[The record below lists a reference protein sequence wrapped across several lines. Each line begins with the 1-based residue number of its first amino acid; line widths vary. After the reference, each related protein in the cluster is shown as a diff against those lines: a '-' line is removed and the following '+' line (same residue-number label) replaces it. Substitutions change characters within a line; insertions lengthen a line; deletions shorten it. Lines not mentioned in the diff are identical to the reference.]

1 MLNENQITSLSK
13 TYISE
18 LVALAIKED
27 VHSHEGGGQ
36 DITALLVDDIDTD
49 AFCITREYM
58 ILCGCDFANEV
69 IAQIDSQIRINWHYK
84 DGDSIK
90 ANEKIFSLSGNAR
103 SILTVERIMLNFIQ
117 TLSATATT
125 THHLSSLIKGSNT
138 KLLDTR
144 KTIPSLRMAQK
155 YAVKCGGGYNH
166 RIGLFDAF
174 LIKENH
180 IRSAGGI
187 KNAVAR
193 ANEIAK
199 DKMVEVEVTN
209 LDELNQ
215 AIDAKADIV
224 MLDNFSLEDTKKAV
238 KLAKGKLLLE
248 VSGNVDET
256 TIIEIANTGVDF
268 VSVGA
273 ITKHIKA
280 IDLSMQVKI

>member
-18 LVALAIKED
+18 LVTLAIKED
-27 VHSHEGGGQ
+27 VRSHEGGQ
-36 DITALLVDDIDTD
+36 DITALLVDDIDTQ
-49 AFCITREYM
+49 AFCITREDM

-69 IAQIDSQIRINWHYK
+69 IVQIDSQIKINWHYK

-103 SILTVERIMLNFIQ
+103 SILTAERIMLNFIQ
-117 TLSATATT
+117 TLSATATAT
-125 THHLSSLIKGSNT
+125 SHLASLISDSNT

-199 DKMVEVEVTN
+199 DKMIEVEVTN

>member
-13 TYISE
+13 SYIAE
-18 LVALAIKED
+18 LVELAIKED
-27 VHSHEGGGQ
+27 IQSHNNGQ
-36 DITALLVDDIDTD
+36 DITALLVDDVDTQ
-49 AFCITREYM
+49 AFCITREDM
-58 ILCGCDFANEV
+58 VLCGCYFAYEV
-69 IAQIDSQIRINWHYK
+69 IAQIDNQIKITWHYK
-84 DGDSIK
+84 DADSID
-90 ANEKIFSLSGNAR
+90 ANEKIFSLAGNAR
-103 SILTVERIMLNFIQ
+103 SILTAERIMLNFIQ
-117 TLSATATT
+117 TLSATATA
-125 THHLSSLIKGSNT
+125 THYLSSLIKSSNT

-144 KTIPSLRMAQK
+144 KTIPTLRMAQK

-187 KNAVAR
+187 QNAVSR
-193 ANEIAK
+193 ANQISK

-215 AIDAKADIV
+215 AINASADIV
-224 MLDNFSLEDTKKAV
+224 MLDNFTIEDTKKAV
-238 KLAKGKLLLE
+238 EVAKGKLLLE

-256 TIIEIANTGVDF
+256 TIIAIAKTGVDF

-280 IDLSMQVKI
+280 IDLSMQIKI

>member
-13 TYISE
+13 AYISE
-18 LVALAIKED
+18 LVTLAIKED
-27 VHSHEGGGQ
+27 VRSHEGGQ
-36 DITALLVDDIDTD
+36 DITALLVDDIDTQ
-49 AFCITREYM
+49 AFCITREDM

-69 IAQIDSQIRINWHYK
+69 IVQIDSQIKINWHYK

-117 TLSATATT
+117 TLSATATAT
-125 THHLSSLIKGSNT
+125 SNLASLISDSNT

-187 KNAVAR
+187 KNAVTR
-193 ANEIAK
+193 ANQIAK

-280 IDLSMQVKI
+280 IDLSMQIKI